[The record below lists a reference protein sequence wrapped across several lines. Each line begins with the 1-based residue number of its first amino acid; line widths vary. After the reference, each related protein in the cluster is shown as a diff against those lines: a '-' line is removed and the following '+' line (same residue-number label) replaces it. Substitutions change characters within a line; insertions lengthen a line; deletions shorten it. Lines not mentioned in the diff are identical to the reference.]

1 MTRRDLGPRPLTYPM
16 PVLLVG
22 VYDAEGRPN
31 LMAAAWGGI
40 CNSTPPCVSVSI
52 RPSRWT
58 HDPLLQRKAFTLGIP
73 STALAA
79 QADFTGITCGRSVD
93 KFAATGLTPCRSEHV
108 DAPYAAECPIVLE
121 CRLLQHVELPSHTLI
136 IGEICNVSALE
147 SCMDGDQPDIFKV
160 DPLVYDAASRHY
172 YRLGGD
178 VCPAYTAGM
187 IYKQQEQKG

>member
-1 MTRRDLGPRPLTYPM
+1 MSRRDLGPRPLTYPM
-16 PVLLVG
+16 PALLVG

-31 LMAAAWGGI
+31 LMTAAWGGI
-40 CNSTPPCVSVSI
+40 CNSAPPCVSVSI

-73 STALAA
+73 STGMAA
-79 QADFTGITCGRSVD
+79 QADFAGIACGRTVD

-108 DAPYAAECPIVLE
+108 DAPYAGECPIVLE
-121 CRLLQHVELPSHTLI
+121 CRLLQHVELPSHTLM

-147 SCMDGDQPDIFKV
+147 SCMNGEQPDIFKV
-160 DPLVYDAASRHY
+160 DPLIYDAASRHY

-178 VCPAYTAGM
+178 VGPAYTAGM
-187 IYKQQEQKG
+187 IYKNQEQKG

>member
-1 MTRRDLGPRPLTYPM
+1 MTRRDLGPRTLTYPM

-73 STALAA
+73 STSMAA
-79 QADFTGITCGRSVD
+79 QADFAGIACGRTVD
-93 KFAATGLTPCRSEHV
+93 KFAATGLTPRRSEHV

-121 CRLLQHVELPSHTLI
+121 CRLLQHVELPSHTLM

-147 SCMDGDQPDIFKV
+147 SCMDGEQPDIFKV

-172 YRLGGD
+172 YRLGGE
-178 VCPAYTAGM
+178 VAPAYTAGM
-187 IYKQQEQKG
+187 IYKHQEQKG